1 LPHRDTASRS
11 AKPQRSQLFHVRT
24 LTAALTLGLLVP
36 LAGSAQAAPAQAA
49 PAQAAPATAAACQP
63 TPLTLIGASSTGLA
77 VQQTGKPNAHGV
89 LIDPVL
95 TGPIGKRLTPR
106 PGLDPTPAS
115 GPRTFMTV
123 VGPNLAW
130 YEYLQRAG
138 SRPKAIHRTNILTGV
153 DGEMPQPDAFNG
165 DWFTHQ
171 VPSYA
176 PLPSDWQRP
185 LLRYRPTG
193 TGPLLTQLIP
203 NVPGVIGVSM
213 AADAT
218 GLLRATLATDP
229 TSYYS
234 LDLVKLSTGEVT
246 RLLDTTEV
254 ITRVAL
260 TAHTV
265 AWATTA
271 ADGTVKI
278 NQRRRTGAGAVTSY
292 VETNPHAD
300 VLHLVA
306 GIRGVGYLVPDPG
319 NPAGTALRIVN
330 GATAHTVALP
340 LGGAGLAAVGTRFY
354 TAVGGGSEAGVYR
367 VTGNRVRRVATVP
380 C

>member
-1 LPHRDTASRS
+1 MPHRDIASRS
-11 AKPQRSQLFHVRT
+11 AKPARSPHFRAGI
-24 LTAALTLGLLVP
+24 LTAALALGVVVP
-36 LAGSAQAAPAQAA
+36 LAGPAQAG
-49 PAQAAPATAAACQP
+49 PATAAACQP

-77 VQQTGKPNAHGV
+77 VQQTGKPNADGA

-95 TGPIGKRLTPR
+95 TGAIGKRLTPR
-106 PGLDPTPAS
+106 PGLDPTPTS
-115 GPRTFMTV
+115 SLRTFMTV

-138 SRPKAIHRTNILTGV
+138 SRPKAIHRTNMLTGV
-153 DGEMPQPDAFNG
+153 DTLDGEMPQPGAFNG
-165 DWFTHQ
+165 DWFTDE

-193 TGPLLTQLIP
+193 TDPLLTQLIP

-229 TSYYS
+229 TLHYS
-234 LDLVKLSTGEVT
+234 LDLVKLSTGKVT
-246 RLLDTTEV
+246 HLLDTTEV

-265 AWATTA
+265 AWASTT

-278 NQRRRTGAGAVTSY
+278 NQRRRTGAGALTSY

-306 GIRGVGYLVPDPG
+306 GNRGVGYLVPDPG
-319 NPAGTALRIVN
+319 NPAGTALRIVS
-330 GATAHTVALP
+330 GTTAQQVALP
-340 LGGAGLAAVGTRFY
+340 LGGSGLAAVGTRFY